1 MPIAVYRVDERLLH
15 GQVVVGWGRML
26 GIGFYAII
34 DDRIAATQW
43 ERDLYE
49 SALPKMVEVFFLTVE
64 EAIERL
70 PGLAERGDM
79 GMALTAG
86 TAEMRRL
93 GEAGLLAGSE
103 VNLGGLHAAEG
114 RERLLDYLFAS
125 PDELRDIRALG
136 DLAGSVSARDLPGS
150 QRIGLRRL
158 LKTVERARP

>member
-1 MPIAVYRVDERLLH
+1 MLH

-34 DDRIAATQW
+34 DDRIAETAW

-49 SALPKMVEVFFLTVE
+49 SALPKDVDVFFLTVE
-64 EAIERL
+64 EAIGRL
-70 PGLAERGDM
+70 PELAGRGDV

-93 GEAGLLAGSE
+93 GEAGLLAGQD
-103 VNLGGLHAAEG
+103 VNLGGLQAAAG

-125 PDELRDIRALG
+125 PEELLDIRALG
-136 DLAGSVSARDLPGS
+136 DLAGSVAARDLPGS
-150 QRIGLRRL
+150 PKVGLRRL